1 MGLGTIVPLLLC
13 KLTNTLPSD
22 PVETEDGQ
30 IYQKNALEEFIAR
43 NNVKIAYHRSKR
55 IKQIIDHV
63 LASGEVEAQY
73 ITTWK
78 DEHKGSSACNSG
90 PSAVE
95 TIEEI
100 KSKAAAGDTKYMVRL
115 GELYLTGEVE
125 VGLEKDPE
133 EGFTWFSRAADKGD
147 DLGAARRADCL
158 LTGKFL
164 CVCQQLAEW
173 SSDRQNHPK
182 TVVMMQMNN

>member
-1 MGLGTIVPLLLC
+1 MHHGSRYDRSPFALQAYKHLTI
-13 KLTNTLPSD
+13 PSD

-30 IYQKNALEEFIAR
+30 IYQKNALEEFIAS

-73 ITTWK
+73 ITTRK

-90 PSAVE
+90 PSTVE

-115 GELYLTGEVE
+115 GELYLTGEV
-125 VGLEKDPE
+125 GLEKDPE
-133 EGFTWFSRAADKGD
+133 EGFTWFNRAADKGD

-164 CVCQQLAEW
+164 CDYQLVEW
-173 SSDRQNHPK
+173 RSDRVKITQR
-182 TVVMMQMNN
+182 QL